1 MLAVIQCIKKWK
13 HILSYRKFEV
23 HTDGSALKYLTTMK
37 NQPSLFT
44 RWYQELAGFNFTVIH
59 KKGKENSNAD
69 ALSRSSHMPE
79 APPLSEDEYAEFY
92 EIEEPVIQFAE
103 GVKEIQHIQRIMIEV
118 AEEQA
123 KDEVLREVIS
133 WVEQERVPEK
143 KETRGKA
150 REVLVARSMFNPKVF
165 KMKDGVLMF
174 TKSAKRNWIRE
185 VWRICFP

>member
-1 MLAVIQCIKKWK
+1 M
-13 HILSYRKFEV
+13 
-23 HTDGSALKYLTTMK
+23 
-37 NQPSLFT
+37 
-44 RWYQELAGFNFTVIH
+44 IH